1 MTTQAKYV
9 AHMGERLGK
18 RFDELWKDLAWL
30 NVKWA
35 QYTELFCSNRG
46 RVDLLNETAP
56 VFFRIVQDTLLE
68 DVLLH
73 VARLTEH
80 SRPKGRNE
88 KLTIHTLP
96 ALVDV
101 RIRNRVSYAVKIAQQ
116 KAATCLDWR
125 HRHIAHRNVAL
136 ALKEAKPL
144 EPITLQCV
152 RDALAAIA
160 EVLNEVHKQ
169 YVESEIGFG
178 TPGRAGGA
186 VELLYVIKDGLKAA
200 EDREK
205 RLHSGDIRRE
215 DWARREI

>member
-18 RFDELWKDLAWL
+18 RYDELWQELVWL

-35 QYTELFCSNRG
+35 QFVGLFGSKPERI
-46 RVDLLNETAP
+46 DLLNGTAP
-56 VFFRIVQDTLLE
+56 LFFRVVQDTLLE

-73 VARLTEH
+73 IARLTEH

-96 ALVDV
+96 ALVDP
-101 RIRNRVSYAVKIAQQ
+101 RIRHGVSYGVKIAQQ

-136 ALKEAKPL
+136 ALGEAQPL
-144 EPITLQCV
+144 RPVTLKYI
-152 RDALAAIA
+152 RDALASIA
-160 EVLNEVHKQ
+160 EVLNEVHKH
-169 YVESEIGFG
+169 YMDSEIGF
-178 TPGRAGGA
+178 
-186 VELLYVIKDGLKAA
+186 EAA
-200 EDREK
+200 PRGVVTIVVYD
-205 RLHSGDIRRE
+205 
-215 DWARREI
+215 

>member
-1 MTTQAKYV
+1 MTTQAQYV

-18 RFDELWKDLAWL
+18 RYDELGKDLAWL

-35 QYTELFCSNRG
+35 QYTELFGSKSE
-46 RVDLLNETAP
+46 RVALLNETAP
-56 VFFRIVQDTLLE
+56 LFFRIVQDTLLE

-73 VARLTEH
+73 IARLTEH
-80 SRPKGRNE
+80 SRTKGRNE

-96 ALVDV
+96 AFVDP

-116 KAATCLDWR
+116 KATTCLDWR

-144 EPITLQCV
+144 GPITLQYV

-160 EVLNEVHKQ
+160 EVLNEVHKH
-169 YVESEIGFG
+169 YVESGIGFV
-178 TPGRAGGA
+178 TPDRAGGA
-186 VELLYVIKDGLKAA
+186 VELLYVIKDGLKTA

-205 RLHSGDIRRE
+205 RLHSGDARPE
-215 DWARREI
+215 DWARREV